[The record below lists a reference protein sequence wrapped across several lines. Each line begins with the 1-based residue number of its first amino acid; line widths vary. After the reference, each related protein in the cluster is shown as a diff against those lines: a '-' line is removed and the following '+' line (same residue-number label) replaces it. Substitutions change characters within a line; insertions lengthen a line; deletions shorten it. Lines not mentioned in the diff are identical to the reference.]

1 MERFLVGKNP
11 ASIYT
16 NRAVRNR
23 LLLAV
28 SAAALTLSVSALGAA
43 PAHAQGSR
51 TISGNIACN
60 AFPNTA
66 IGTTAT
72 AKGTVELS
80 LNQYNNAGSIG
91 TVRVGA
97 SSAYAVWGWKWWSSK
112 AGTYTA
118 YAWGST
124 GAVSAA
130 NRYCQNIWS

>member
-1 MERFLVGKNP
+1 MERFLMGNDV
-11 ASIYT
+11 ASTYT
-16 NRAVRNR
+16 NRAPRTR
-23 LLLAV
+23 LLLAATV
-28 SAAALTLSVSALGAA
+28 TALTLSVTALGAA

-60 AFPNTA
+60 AFPNVA

-80 LNQYNNAGSIG
+80 LNKYNNAGSIG

-97 SSAYAVWGWKWWSSK
+97 SSAYAVWGWKWWADK

-118 YAWGST
+118 YAWGSN